1 MVSMEYTEISLK
13 ESKKLPSRVKRKFSA
28 QMLLL
33 AENPF
38 HSKLHTK
45 SLGGT
50 LAGFYSFRITRDYRA
65 VFFFVSEV
73 SVRLVSVSHRK
84 DVYR

>member
-1 MVSMEYTEISLK
+1 MVSVEYTERSLK
-13 ESKKLPSRVKRKFSA
+13 ESKKLPSRVKRKFSV
-28 QMLLL
+28 QVLLL

-38 HSKLHTK
+38 RSKLHTK

-65 VFFFVSEV
+65 VFFFISEAAV
-73 SVRLVSVSHRK
+73 KLVSVSHRK
-84 DVYR
+84 DV